1 MNLLKGCLQVIN
13 TNSKGES
20 KTLDLA
26 EIHSVGVGGW
36 IMGGLGSFQ
45 PVMAGGN
52 CPSFRK
58 KLFSNRYTTRF
69 RYMDM

>member
-1 MNLLKGCLQVIN
+1 
-13 TNSKGES
+13 
-20 KTLDLA
+20 
-26 EIHSVGVGGW
+26 
-36 IMGGLGSFQ
+36 MGGLGSFQ
-45 PVMAGGN
+45 PVMAGN